1 MEFVWEL
8 GPCLDEWAI
17 SDPHIT
23 VAMLPPI
30 SITTIDYPE
39 SFTLCIFALIVDIK
53 CEGGRHLSWPAPR
66 GLISAS
72 VYGDIK
78 L

>member
-23 VAMLPPI
+23 VAMLP

-39 SFTLCIFALIVDIK
+39 SFALCIFALIVDIK

-66 GLISAS
+66 GLISDS

>member
-1 MEFVWEL
+1 MN
-8 GPCLDEWAI
+8 GPLVT
-17 SDPHIT
+17 HT
-23 VAMLPPI
+23 LLLPC
-30 SITTIDYPE
+30 SHHFITTIDYPE
-39 SFTLCIFALIVDIK
+39 SFALCIFALIVDIK

-66 GLISAS
+66 GLISDP